1 MLRVVPLF
9 LAAAAFFGQTPPP
22 TPQNAP
28 PQASQSA
35 PPEVDTALRA
45 RITQFYQLQVDSKFM
60 KALQLVAEDTQDKF
74 VELDKPTYRSFQIGS
89 IRYSDDFTKAEA
101 LLTVD
106 RVLAIQ
112 GFIGHPLPMKLTSRW
127 KLQDGQWFYYV
138 DPEKDRPV
146 SPFSAHVPGIAKPP
160 STAASAPR
168 PLPPMPK
175 NLPDPR
181 WLNADKTSVQ
191 LKSTGPSAE
200 QVTISNP
207 SPWPATLT
215 FSGPTV
221 DGLEV
226 KLDPMTV
233 NARQKAILSI
243 RSSGA
248 PQTPKTP
255 ITIMVTVRQ
264 TKQTIPIK
272 VTFAN

>member
-1 MLRVVPLF
+1 LRVIPLF
-9 LAAAAFFGQTPPP
+9 LLTAAFFGQTPPP
-22 TPQNAP
+22 TPENAP
-28 PQASQSA
+28 PQAAQNA
-35 PPEVDTALRA
+35 PPEVDAALRA
-45 RITQFYQLQVDSKFM
+45 RITQFYQLQVDGKFM
-60 KALQLVAEDTQDKF
+60 KALQLVAEDTQDQF
-74 VELDKPTYRSFQIGS
+74 VELDKPTYRGFKIES
-89 IRYSDDFTKAEA
+89 IRYSDDFTKAQA
-101 LLTVD
+101 LLIVE

-112 GFIGHPLPMKLTSRW
+112 GFIGHPLPMKAASRW

-146 SPFSAHVPGIAKPP
+146 SPFSAHVPGMAKPP
-160 STAASAPR
+160 SAAAGAPR

-181 WLNADKTSVQ
+181 MLNADKTSVQ
-191 LKSTGPSAE
+191 LKSAGPSAE

-215 FSGPTV
+215 FSGPRV
-221 DGLEV
+221 DGLDV
-226 KLDPMTV
+226 KLDPLTV
-233 NARQKAILSI
+233 NSRQKAILSI

-248 PQTPKTP
+248 AQPPKAP
-255 ITIMVTVRQ
+255 ITIVVTVGQ